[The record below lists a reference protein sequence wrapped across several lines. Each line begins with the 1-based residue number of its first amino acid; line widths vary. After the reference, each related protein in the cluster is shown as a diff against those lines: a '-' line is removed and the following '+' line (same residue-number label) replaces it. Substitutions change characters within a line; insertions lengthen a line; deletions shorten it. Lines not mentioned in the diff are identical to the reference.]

1 MQTFNK
7 ICVALLI
14 IGGINWGLVGLFS
27 FNAVGWLLG
36 GSTSV
41 VSRLIFTVVGVAAL
55 GAIPGLFVSES

>member
-27 FNAVGWLLG
+27 FNALGWLLG